1 MPKIKH
7 NSVVQQY
14 KSAANFA
21 KRSQTH
27 GAGKIKW
34 YRGVFD
40 RFKFPDKC
48 KILEL
53 GCGLGS
59 LWSIN
64 QDRIPKG
71 WDIILSDFSRAMLLA
86 TKKNLNSIKHSFE
99 YKIINAEAIP
109 YPDDSFDAVIANG
122 LLYLVPNL
130 KKTIKEIARV
140 IKPGGILVAS
150 TSGEKYMIELVRLL
164 EKTKLPVHRNYN
176 KYPFSC
182 DNGTALLE
190 PYFSKV
196 KLFRN
201 KNKPTIMKE
210 SKLLADHILSTN
222 LNLTKEQVKDVRNY
236 FDDYFKKN
244 KVFKM
249 TIDTGIFVAKK

>member
-7 NSVVQQY
+7 SSVVRQY

-27 GAGKIKW
+27 GVGKIKW

-40 RFKFPDKC
+40 RFKFPNEC

-64 QDRIPKG
+64 QDRIPKA
-71 WDIILSDFSRAMLLA
+71 WDITLSDFSRGMLFA
-86 TKKNLNSIKHSFE
+86 TKKNLKSIKHLFK
-99 YKIINAEAIP
+99 YKIINAEAIR
-109 YPDDSFDAVIANG
+109 YPDDSFDVVIANG

-140 IKPGGILVAS
+140 IKPGGILIAS
-150 TSGEKYMIELVRLL
+150 TSGKNYMIELVRLL

-176 KYPFSC
+176 KYSFSC
-182 DNGTALLE
+182 DNGTALLT

-196 KLFRN
+196 KLFRS
-201 KNKPTIMKE
+201 KNKPTTYKE
-210 SKLLADHILSTN
+210 AKLLADHVLSTN
-222 LNLTKEQVKDVRNY
+222 LDLTTEQIKDVRNY
-236 FDDYFKKN
+236 FDDYFKK
-244 KVFKM
+244 KKIFKM